1 MRDDPNRKM
10 GMRKLA
16 PAIPGLF
23 TFGNLVSGI
32 FAILHTMGDSPLSA
46 VWFIFL
52 GAFLD
57 ALDGKV
63 ARMTKANTGIG
74 IELDSLADFTT
85 FGIAPIALLN
95 SVGLF
100 GLKDWRL
107 AVGILYT
114 VAGAYRLA
122 RYNVKTRDNRNEY
135 FCGLPI
141 PIAAVTIASALIF
154 INDVWPPIEGRGVL
168 GGIAVLAW
176 LMISQ
181 VKYPKKL
188 PALNLS
194 KTVKIIFILPIL
206 IVILSLILFPSY
218 LLYPLMML
226 YILFGLIRE
235 ISMGLSKKD
244 GDEDVDI
251 QSESKCSEETHG
263 S

>member
-1 MRDDPNRKM
+1 MRDDTNRKM
-10 GMRKLA
+10 DVRRLA

-23 TFGNLVSGI
+23 TFGNLICGI
-32 FAILHTMGDSPLSA
+32 FAILHTMGHNPLSA

-63 ARMTKANTGIG
+63 ARMTKTNSGLG

-85 FGIAPIALLN
+85 FGIAPIALLH

-100 GLKDWRL
+100 SLRDWRL

-122 RYNVKTRDNRNEY
+122 RFNVRAKGTYHNY
-135 FCGLPI
+135 FTGLPI
-141 PIAAVTIASALIF
+141 PVAAVTIASALIF

-181 VKYPKKL
+181 VKYPKKISKRK
-188 PALNLS
+188 LS
-194 KTVKIIFILPIL
+194 RTKTIILLFPIL
-206 IVILSLILFPSY
+206 LLISALILYPSY
-218 LLYPLMML
+218 VLYPLMML
-226 YILFGLIRE
+226 YIFFGLIKE
-235 ISMGLSKKD
+235 IITALSSKT
-244 GDEDVDI
+244 GDEHGEI
-251 QSESKCSEETHG
+251 QS
-263 S
+263 